1 MRYRLSERI
10 EIHIPAPIA
19 EAILLAAAETELS
32 VEEILEAAIKNYL
45 EGEVDHGRG

>member
-1 MRYRLSERI
+1 MKDRI
-10 EIHIPAPIA
+10 EIQIPAPLA
-19 EAILLAAAETELS
+19 NAILLAAAETELP